1 MGEAQ
6 APTGA
11 FQPAAELVIT
21 SLETL
26 KVFSDPLRQQI
37 IEALLGSPRTAKQL
51 AVELD
56 LAQTKLYYHI
66 NLLEEHNLIAVSGTR
81 VVSGI
86 IEKQYAAAAE
96 SFRIDQAL
104 LTPGQSSGDQGL
116 DAALATILDRT
127 IADIRVSL
135 RHGAISTDQ
144 SLPRQRR
151 MLLMRAISRLTDAQA
166 AEFYDRL
173 EALLDEFDRVDL
185 EPPPAGADTRAYG
198 LTIAVYP
205 SLSQSTRP
213 DDSDDE

>member
-1 MGEAQ
+1 MGDDQ
-6 APTGA
+6 PPTGA
-11 FQPAAELVIT
+11 FRPAQELVIN

-37 IEALLGSPRTAKQL
+37 IEALLGSPRTVKQL
-51 AVELD
+51 ALELD
-56 LAQTKLYYHI
+56 LTQTKLYYHI
-66 NLLEEHNLIAVSGTR
+66 NLLEEHNLIVVSDTR

-135 RHGAISTDQ
+135 RHGAISTDPT
-144 SLPRQRR
+144 LPQQRR
-151 MLLMRAISRLTDAQA
+151 MMLMRAISRLTDAQA
-166 AEFYDRL
+166 AEFYRRL

-185 EPPPAGADTRAYG
+185 EPPPAGTETHPYG
-198 LTIAVYP
+198 LTIAIYP
-205 SLSQSTRP
+205 SVSQSTHP
-213 DDSDDE
+213 DD